1 MKPICRNIQNNQ
13 FYFFEGGNTFTNIVS
28 GRSGEVDDEKAREI
42 FRFNLAL
49 SEMMNEFPE
58 VENLIKVLNLKFD
71 NNLKNEK

>member
-1 MKPICRNIQNNQ
+1 MKPVCKNIYNDQA
-13 FYFFEGGNTFTNIVS
+13 YYFEGGNTFRNIRT
-28 GRSGEVDDEKAREI
+28 GQAGEVDDEKAREI